1 MKKEMIIIA
10 HPEREYCERLSNYI
24 NEHGLLP
31 LEAVSFSE
39 KRKML
44 KFAEC
49 NPVAAMMIPAEWKDL
64 CENTNPE
71 RKVLYFTE
79 DERIKGEEPEYARK
93 NRPEEKEDKAANY
106 MVCRYHPA
114 DYMAGKL
121 CEVIGISPGKRRLL
135 SERTRLIGIYSPV
148 GRCLKTSF
156 SLTLG
161 QMLASRYRVL
171 YLNFENYSGFGKIL
185 GYSKPSDMADL
196 LYYFLNLSDEF
207 AEKMEKTIMQIGGMD
222 VVPPALSFLDIESI
236 QDTEWDLFLDTLIE
250 KGNYDYIILDLSD
263 YVKGLYE
270 ILLRCSFI
278 YTMVPGDGVAMAK
291 VEQYEVLLSSL
302 HYGEILNR
310 TRKVSPPVFRKLP
323 IHPEELI
330 HSELAE
336 YTKKV
341 TEDDFHWNV
350 RE

>member
-1 MKKEMIIIA
+1 MKKEMVIIA
-10 HPEREYCERLSNYI
+10 HPEREYSERLSNYI

-31 LEAVSFSE
+31 FETVSFSE

-49 NPVAAMMIPAEWKDL
+49 NPVAALLIPVEWKDL
-64 CENTNPE
+64 SEKTNPE
-71 RKVLYFTE
+71 RKILFLTE
-79 DERIKGEEPEYARK
+79 EETIQEEESEYARK
-93 NRPEEKEDKAANY
+93 NSLGENEDKDANY

-114 DYMAGKL
+114 DYMAGKI
-121 CEVIGISPGKRRLL
+121 CEAIGISPGKRRQI
-135 SERTRLIGIYSPV
+135 SEKTKLIGIYSPV

-161 QMLASRYRVL
+161 QMLANRYRVL

-185 GYSKPSDMADL
+185 GYSKPPDMADL

-222 VVPPALSFLDIESI
+222 VIPPALSFLDIESI

-250 KGNYDYIILDLSD
+250 KGNYDYILLDLSD

-341 TEDDFHWNV
+341 TEDDFHWNTK
-350 RE
+350 E